1 MRRSRSSARWRELVG
16 RFAFVVSAAFLVPT
30 SAPTPVSGQDTTPVS
45 ARTAAADGVDLEA
58 GRSHYLANCARCHG
72 VEGGGGEGPPL
83 ARSTL
88 PRAPTDAVLVR
99 LMVSGIDGSAM
110 GGVWWLTR
118 ADLENLAGYVRA
130 LAPAVSR
137 PADDLPGDPSR
148 GRSIFEDSGCDR
160 CHTVGGFGTAR
171 GPDLT
176 HVGGRR
182 GASYLREAI
191 VDPAAALPR
200 GLTAMPRDFVDYLV
214 VRVVTDDGVTVRG
227 MRMNEDTYTIQIK
240 DGRGVIHSFY
250 KPEVQVLEREF
261 DRSLMQSYADRLS
274 QEELDDLVAYL
285 ASLTGAT
292 VRDVS

>member
-1 MRRSRSSARWRELVG
+1 MRPSRASNRWRGPVG
-16 RFAFVVSAAFLVPT
+16 RFASVVSVALFVPIGV
-30 SAPTPVSGQDTTPVS
+30 PTPVSGQDPARAS
-45 ARTAAADGVDLEA
+45 ARDAAADGVDLEA

-88 PRAPTDAVLVR
+88 RRAPTDAALVR

-130 LAPAVSR
+130 LAPAGEH
-137 PADDLPGDPSR
+137 ATDALPGDPSR
-148 GRSIFEDSGCDR
+148 GRAVFEESGCDR

-182 GASYLREAI
+182 GASHLREAI

-240 DGRGVIHSFY
+240 DARGVIHSFY

-274 QEELDDLVAYL
+274 QDELDDLVAYL
-285 ASLTGAT
+285 ASLTPAT
-292 VRDVS
+292 VRGVS